1 MRAVDGRVTPFQ
13 QFRLWARRAPAAERV
28 SAVLGA
34 ALVVTVVAWL
44 LVPPGDRS
52 SGGSGLAAGGGTG
65 AGPAAGAGS
74 PGATGGQPGAAPAP
88 GSPSGGAALAGQS
101 SAGAAPGSGGG
112 ASATGTSGAPAG
124 GGAGSG
130 AQGGGAGCV
139 SPPGSD
145 GGVTAGQ
152 IKIAV
157 ITVNIVGPAANSTFG
172 LPPPSDQQAYFQDV
186 IDSLNASGGVACRKL
201 VGTFFQGDPVDQ
213 SNLEQLCQTIIQE
226 NPFFVIDLGAYYE
239 SPQIAT
245 CYPGAHI
252 GFLSSAVTPQ
262 RILKQFYPYLFAGKQ
277 AEQLYRDTVFALKQ
291 RGFFTAAQGFGKLGV
306 IERSCESEFPAEF
319 RGWLIAAGLTASQI
333 VTHDEGCPSQ
343 FDTPSDLE
351 QAILT
356 FKSAGVT
363 SVTQVQDN
371 QDFSNF
377 TTVAEQQ
384 GFHPRYGIADD
395 GVVAITYGSQH
406 PDYQNIANAIAIT
419 ADRYGEERTPGYP
432 LSPGTARCNAVMAA
446 HNYPPMYQAPDG
458 IEGIACDFLWMLQA
472 AVDHAPALQH
482 ADVAAGLQA
491 AKSVDFAYPYGP
503 NDFSGAGVTY
513 GGQVWR
519 TDQFLPGCTCWRV
532 IDPTFHPAFS

>member
-1 MRAVDGRVTPFQ
+1 MSAFR
-13 QFRLWARRAPAAERV
+13 QFRTWAQRAPVAERAFAGV
-28 SAVLGA
+28 GA
-34 ALVVTVVAWL
+34 ALVVAVLAWL
-44 LVPPGDRS
+44 LVPPS
-52 SGGSGLAAGGGTG
+52 SAPTGPSSVAIGGGAAAGGGSGPGGATG
-65 AGPAAGAGS
+65 AQAGAGGSAAGALAGGAAGS
-74 PGATGGQPGAAPAP
+74 SSTPGASGAPGATG
-88 GSPSGGAALAGQS
+88 
-101 SAGAAPGSGGG
+101 AAPGAGGTTAGGPGSGP
-112 ASATGTSGAPAG
+112 SP
-124 GGAGSG
+124 GGAG
-130 AQGGGAGCV
+130 GCV

-145 GGVTAGQ
+145 GGISATQ

-157 ITVNIVGPAANSTFG
+157 ITVNLVGPAANSTFG

-186 IDSLNASGGVACRKL
+186 IDSINASGGVACRKL
-201 VGTFFQGDPVDQ
+201 VAAFFEGDPVDQ
-213 SNLEQLCQTIIQE
+213 SQLEQLCQSVIGQ
-226 NPFFVIDLGAYYE
+226 NPFFVIDLGAFYE

-245 CYPGAHI
+245 CFPNSHI

-277 AEQLYRDTVFALKQ
+277 AEQLYRDTVLGLKQ
-291 RGFFTAAQGFGKLGV
+291 RGFFTASQGFGKLGV

-319 RGWLIAAGLTASQI
+319 RSWLLAAGLSPSQI

-351 QAILT
+351 QAILA

-384 GFHPRYGIADD
+384 GFRPRYGIADD

-419 ADRYGEERTPGYP
+419 ADRYGEEKTPGYP
-432 LSPGTARCNAVMAA
+432 VSPGTARCNSIMAA
-446 HNYPPMYQAPDG
+446 HGYPPTYQAPDG
-458 IEGIACDFLWMLQA
+458 IEGIACDFLWMFQA

-482 ADVAAGLQA
+482 ADVATGLQA
-491 AKSVDFAYPYGP
+491 ARSVDFAYPYGP
-503 NDFSGAGVTY
+503 NDFAGPGVTY

-519 TDQFLPGCTCWRV
+519 TDQFLPSCTCWRV

>member
-1 MRAVDGRVTPFQ
+1 VTFFQ

-28 SAVLGA
+28 FAGLGA
-34 ALVVTVVAWL
+34 ALVVTVAAWL
-44 LVPPGDRS
+44 LVPPGGGPTNGS
-52 SGGSGLAAGGGTG
+52 SVASGSGAG
-65 AGPAAGAGS
+65 
-74 PGATGGQPGAAPAP
+74 
-88 GSPSGGAALAGQS
+88 
-101 SAGAAPGSGGG
+101 
-112 ASATGTSGAPAG
+112 AG
-124 GGAGSG
+124 GGAGSPSGAG
-130 AQGGGAGCV
+130 AQPGVAASPGSASAGGALAGTSSPAGAAGTVAGGGPNSGTGAPGGPAAGTAGPSPSGGCV
-139 SPPGSD
+139 SPPGTD
-145 GGVTAGQ
+145 GGVSAGQ

-172 LPPPSDQQAYFQDV
+172 LPPPSDQEAYFQDV
-186 IDSLNASGGVACRKL
+186 IASINASGGVACRKVTGL
-201 VGTFFQGDPVDQ
+201 FFQGDPVDQ
-213 SNLEQLCQTIIQE
+213 SQLEQLCQNVIQQS
-226 NPFFVIDLGAYYE
+226 PFFVIDLGAFYE

-245 CYPGAHI
+245 CFPNAHI

-262 RILKQFYPYLFAGKQ
+262 RVLKQFYPYLFAGKQ
-277 AEQLYRDTVFALKQ
+277 AEQLYRDTVLALKQ
-291 RGFFTAAQGFGKLGV
+291 RGFFSPAQGFHKLGV

-319 RGWLIAAGLTASQI
+319 HSWLVAAGLSSSQI

-351 QAILT
+351 QAILA
-356 FKSAGVT
+356 FKAAGVT
-363 SVTQVQDN
+363 NVTQVQDN

-384 GFHPRYGIADD
+384 GFQPRYGIADD

-419 ADRYGEERTPGYP
+419 ADRYGEEKTPGYP
-432 LSPGTARCNAVMAA
+432 VSGGTARCNAIMAT
-446 HNYPPMYQAPDG
+446 HGYPPTYQAPDG
-458 IEGIACDFLWMLQA
+458 IEGIACDFLWMFQA

-503 NDFSGAGVTY
+503 NNFAGPGVTY

-519 TDQFLPGCTCWRV
+519 TDQFLPSCTCWRV